1 MNIIKTLDQLPEK
14 RPVVLA
20 FGFFDG
26 VHRGHQA
33 VLQACLRLAREKKAM
48 PAAVTFYP
56 HPLTVLLPS
65 ASIQLLLSESEKE
78 ELFKQMGF
86 ETTVVISP
94 TEEFLGQS
102 AGRFLQSLSRIT
114 SLCGIVTGENFTFG
128 KNAEGNAELLNSYFL
143 DKGVFIQIV
152 KLEKAEGG
160 VISSTR
166 IRKCILQGDV
176 KKAGYFLGRP
186 YRICGDIIHGFRRG
200 TEVLGF
206 PTANLKLD
214 KERAVPGDGVYATR
228 AFIRGRQYPSVTNV
242 GTNPTFGNKERS
254 IETFIFSFDEK
265 IYDAPFALEWIEKIR
280 EEKKFP
286 DIEALR
292 RQIEEDIKRAKQI
305 LEV

>member
-33 VLQACLRLAREKKAM
+33 VLQACLQLAREKKAM
-48 PAAVTFYP
+48 PVAVTFYP

-206 PTANLKLD
+206 PTANLK
-214 KERAVPGDGVYATR
+214 P
-228 AFIRGRQYPSVTNV
+228 
-242 GTNPTFGNKERS
+242 
-254 IETFIFSFDEK
+254 
-265 IYDAPFALEWIEKIR
+265 
-280 EEKKFP
+280 
-286 DIEALR
+286 
-292 RQIEEDIKRAKQI
+292 
-305 LEV
+305 

>member
-114 SLCGIVTGENFTFG
+114 SLCGIVTG
-128 KNAEGNAELLNSYFL
+128 AVSYTHL
-143 DKGVFIQIV
+143 
-152 KLEKAEGG
+152 
-160 VISSTR
+160 SPR
-166 IRKCILQGDV
+166 
-176 KKAGYFLGRP
+176 
-186 YRICGDIIHGFRRG
+186 
-200 TEVLGF
+200 
-206 PTANLKLD
+206 
-214 KERAVPGDGVYATR
+214 
-228 AFIRGRQYPSVTNV
+228 
-242 GTNPTFGNKERS
+242 
-254 IETFIFSFDEK
+254 
-265 IYDAPFALEWIEKIR
+265 DA
-280 EEKKFP
+280 
-286 DIEALR
+286 
-292 RQIEEDIKRAKQI
+292 
-305 LEV
+305 

>member
-1 MNIIKTLDQLPEK
+1 MSAVGKREK
-14 RPVVLA
+14 SDA
-20 FGFFDG
+20 CGWGFFFFCGGG
-26 VHRGHQA
+26 V
-33 VLQACLRLAREKKAM
+33 
-48 PAAVTFYP
+48 YP

-206 PTANLKLD
+206 PTANLEGKSCS
-214 KERAVPGDGVYATR
+214 
-228 AFIRGRQYPSVTNV
+228 RGRCVCDTGFY
-242 GTNPTFGNKERS
+242 
-254 IETFIFSFDEK
+254 
-265 IYDAPFALEWIEKIR
+265 
-280 EEKKFP
+280 
-286 DIEALR
+286 
-292 RQIEEDIKRAKQI
+292 
-305 LEV
+305 